1 MLKFISVRL
10 WVLVFSAASVVV
22 SVGAQ
27 TLTRGPYLQMSSTSA
42 MTVRWRT
49 STATNSVVRFGSS
62 STNLSQIVTDSA
74 SVTNHEVRLTGL
86 SADTKYFY
94 SVGSTATTLAS
105 GANNFFVTAPN
116 SAKPTRVWV
125 LGDSGNATSGQKAVR
140 DAYYKFA
147 GTRHTDLWLMLGDNA
162 YMNGTDSQY
171 QAELFN
177 VYGAMLQKSALWPT
191 FGNHDGESANSST
204 QTGPYFDMITMPKNG
219 EAGGVASGTEAYYS
233 FNYGNIHFV
242 CLDSTESSRSTTGA
256 MLSWLKRDLGANTKT
271 WTIAFWHHPPYSKGS
286 HNSDTETEL
295 VEMRKNALP
304 ILESYGVDLVMCGHS
319 HVYERSFLINGHYG
333 TSGTFKT
340 SMKVDGGN
348 GRVDG
353 NGAYTKGSTSPTP
366 YSGTAYIVAGTSAH
380 TTSGG
385 SLNHPAMYTSQLS
398 LGSVVL
404 DIDGDQLDAQF
415 IDSTGKRRDYFT
427 LRKGGGTANAAPTVA
442 ITSPTQN
449 ATYTASS
456 DVTVNATA
464 SDSDGSVMRV
474 DLYDGSN
481 LLGTAMNPPYSFVWK
496 QAPTGSHRLTC
507 KATDDVGMTKTSTAV
522 DVTVTSTPGGG
533 GTTSNSVTS
542 FTLINADTDQPVAGY
557 TTLANGAVI
566 SRSALP
572 TTHLN
577 IRVNTTPSLVGSV
590 KIAFDGKGIRTET
603 AAPYALFAD
612 NSGNYNAGAI
622 ANGTHTITGT
632 AYTLASGGG
641 TASAPY
647 SVSFTIK

>member
-1 MLKFISVRL
+1 MLKFISVRF

-62 STNLSQIVTDSA
+62 STSLTQIVTDSA

-86 SADTKYFY
+86 SADTKYYY

-105 GANNFFVTAPN
+105 GTGNFFVTAPT
-116 SAKPTRVWV
+116 SAKPTRIWV
-125 LGDSGNATSGQKAVR
+125 LGDCGNATTGQKAVR

-177 VYGAMLQKSALWPT
+177 VYGAMMQKSAFWPT
-191 FGNHDGESANSST
+191 FGNHDAESANSAT

-233 FNYGNIHFV
+233 FNYGNIHFI
-242 CLDSTESSRSTTGA
+242 CLDSSESSRSTTGA
-256 MLSWLKRDLGANTKT
+256 MLSWVKRDLAANTKT

-286 HNSDTETEL
+286 HDSDTELEL

-319 HVYERSFLINGHYG
+319 HVYERSFFINGHYG
-333 TSGTFKT
+333 SSTTFNPST
-340 SMKVDGGN
+340 MTVQPGS

-353 NGAYTKGSTSPTP
+353 TGAYTKGSTSPTP

-380 TTSGG
+380 TTNTGK
-385 SLNHPAMYTSQLS
+385 LNHPAMYSSQCI

-404 DIDGDQLDAQF
+404 DVNGDQLDAQF
-415 IDSTGKRRDYFT
+415 LDSAGTRRDYFT

-449 ATYTASS
+449 ASYTAPS
-456 DVTVNATA
+456 DVNVTATA

-474 DLYDGSN
+474 DLYDGST
-481 LLGTAMNPPYSFVWK
+481 LLGTAMNAPYSFVWK
-496 QAPTGSHRLTC
+496 QAPAGSHSLTC
-507 KATDDVGMTKTSTAV
+507 KATDDVGMTKTSAPV
-522 DVTVTSTPGGG
+522 NVTINGTG
-533 GTTSNSVTS
+533 GTGTTGNSVTS

-557 TTLANGAVI
+557 TTIPAGAVI
-566 SRSALP
+566 SRSSLP

-577 IRVNTTPSLVGSV
+577 IRVNTSPVTVGSV
-590 KIAFDGKGIRTET
+590 KIGFDGKNIRTET
-603 AAPYALFAD
+603 LAPYALFAD
-612 NSGNYNAGAI
+612 ASGNYNAGVI
-622 ANGTHTITGT
+622 ANGTHTVTGT
-632 AYTLASGGG
+632 AYSQANGGG
-641 TASAPY
+641 TASAAY